1 MGNGRSVY
9 VEGLTNYMGPMPGDG
24 TFKWVVGNSMYIQY
38 EMFFRDLHDI
48 FVPPI

>member
-1 MGNGRSVY
+1 MGNGRSIY
-9 VEGLTNYMGPMPGDG
+9 VDGLTNYMGPMPGDG